1 MEKSY
6 VVILLIAAGLLIA
19 VFGGFFFL
27 NYTQFRP
34 GGWEWEE
41 ITITNVEFEGTSG
54 LENNSVVLYL
64 VNTNDYVD
72 AVLKQVQVLGDGFN
86 RTLSIK
92 PEDSNYPKGSQGQ
105 ITLTDFGWMKNIE
118 YEFRLISSTGG
129 ILGSIAKTP

>member
-1 MEKSY
+1 MEKFDS
-6 VVILLIAAGLLIA
+6 ILLLLAAGLLIA

-27 NYTQFRP
+27 NYMHSEP
-34 GGWEWEE
+34 GWEWEE

-92 PEDSNYPKGSQGQ
+92 PEDSNYPTGSQGQ
-105 ITLTDFGWMKNIE
+105 IILTDFGWMKNIE
-118 YEFRLISSTGG
+118 YEFRLISSSGT
-129 ILGSIAKTP
+129 ICGSIAKTP